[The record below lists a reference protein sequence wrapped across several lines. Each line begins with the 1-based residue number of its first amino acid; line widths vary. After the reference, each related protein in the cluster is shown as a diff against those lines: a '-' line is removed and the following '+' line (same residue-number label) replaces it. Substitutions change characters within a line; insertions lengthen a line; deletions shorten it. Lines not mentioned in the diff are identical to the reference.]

1 MSLLKDSRSDV
12 GIKAGLY
19 ELSLMSL
26 ENETTQI
33 KCKGLCV
40 NIILDGKYILQYFSR
55 FFQQVE
61 KTHESKVSF
70 LRK

>member
-26 ENETTQI
+26 GNETTQI

-40 NIILDGKYILQYFSR
+40 NIIFDGKNIFQYLSRLLQE
-55 FFQQVE
+55 VG
-61 KTHESKVSF
+61 KTNESKGFF